1 MENKE
6 YNRINR
12 GYLEAENVDKIINI
26 DKIIRDG
33 QDSRVFKRHA
43 SASDHAD
50 NTLL

>member
-6 YNRINR
+6 YNRINQ
-12 GYLEAENVDKIINI
+12 GYLEAENV